1 MTLSG
6 RSGTPQPMVSKE
18 AQMTPAARHS
28 LRRREEGGSLSLCRV
43 PACAAIAGQFNCFDP
58 NLHKQYQYQCFA
70 LLFETGF
77 RIRNRIHW
85 IHVLFGLADP
95 HPLAVF

>member
-6 RSGTPQPMVSKE
+6 RSGTPQPMVYKE

-43 PACAAIAGQFNCFDP
+43 PACAAIAGQFSWI
-58 NLHKQYQYQCFA
+58 
-70 LLFETGF
+70 
-77 RIRNRIHW
+77 RIRIQDSAKTSSFCTK
-85 IHVLFGLADP
+85 IFTQP
-95 HPLAVF
+95 HLQT

>member
-6 RSGTPQPMVSKE
+6 RSGTPQPMVYKE
-18 AQMTPAARHS
+18 AQM
-28 LRRREEGGSLSLCRV
+28 RRREEGGSLSLCRV

-70 LLFETGF
+70 LLFETVF
-77 RIRNRIHW
+77 RIRIRIHR